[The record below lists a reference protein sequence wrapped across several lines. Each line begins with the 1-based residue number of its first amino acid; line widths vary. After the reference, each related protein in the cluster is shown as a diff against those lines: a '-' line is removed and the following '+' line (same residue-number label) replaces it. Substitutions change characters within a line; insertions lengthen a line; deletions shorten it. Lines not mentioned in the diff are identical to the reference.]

1 MLTISKPLNASQAQ
15 HYHAKEFTAPEQNY
29 WKQGG
34 EIQGEWHGKLAAEY
48 GLYGAVGAKDFA
60 RLSEGQHPQ
69 TGEQLVRHRTVTAG
83 EGKAAHVE
91 HRAGWD
97 ATFSATKS
105 VSLTALVGGDDR
117 VRVAHREAVNV
128 ALNELERYTQART
141 GSHDAQTTGRFAV
154 AKFEHDTARPV
165 NGYVAPQ
172 LHTHAVIFNMT
183 TLDDG
188 TTRSIQPKGLF
199 ESQQFATAVYQSHLT
214 YQLRNLGY
222 EIEPGKSGNPEIK
235 GYSRE
240 YLDASSPRR
249 MQIEEALAQSGKSGA
264 AAAEIAAHNTRDKK
278 AVRTPEEVLDAHRK
292 LAAEYG
298 HQARHVVQEA
308 RERAHGFKQGEPR
321 VPDVAVRARDAVSYA
336 RDHNI
341 ERDAVT
347 DERRLMRDA
356 LRRGM
361 GDVTYPQVRAN
372 FDTRVAAGEFIAV
385 PGSKYSTGVQY
396 TTQEAVQ
403 AEKDVLKQMQK
414 GQDQSPGIATKEQA
428 TAIADTRPH
437 LNSSQRTVIEQVL
450 TSQDQVQG
458 LQGLAGTGKTT
469 TLEAIRDG
477 AMASGYAVEGF
488 APTSRAARQ
497 LSEAGVSADTLQGF
511 LSRGGQER
519 TAGDPSN
526 KHFYIVD
533 ESSLASTQQMR
544 EFLSRIGPQDKVL
557 LVGDTRQHQGVDAG
571 KPFEDLQNAGMR
583 TAQLDQIIRQKDPGL
598 LEAVQH
604 FSKNET
610 AAGVSLLQQQGR
622 VTEIRDPQKRV
633 EAIAKDYIARPEG
646 TIIVSPDNASRLAI
660 NQTVRQE
667 LQAAG
672 TLSTT
677 EQSARVLTLRSD
689 MTGAS
694 RTWAAHYEPGDVLLY
709 QRGSKELGIDRHSYA
724 HVVSTDPKQ
733 NTVTVARADGEHVT
747 YDPMRLRGV
756 TTYREMDL
764 PFAVGDRIQFTA
776 QNKELGVV
784 NREMGTIE
792 GINKDGF
799 TVRLPESNRSI
810 TFDPKDMPH
819 IDHGYAVTSHSAQGL
834 TTHRVIINV
843 DSHMHPELL
852 NTRLAYVSTSRAS
865 HDLTLYTNDAG
876 KLGEVLSRDVS
887 KSSAIPEQHHTT
899 TQTKEPTMSP
909 ERREEIG
916 TQGLTPERITVNID
930 SDYQSNTSQAY
941 VPAPRAQEVQP
952 EQLPASMYAAQLP
965 PEVIHRDIALV
976 QQGIDRNV
984 PEHNITTGVV
994 YGHNIEVFRDPE
1006 LKVNAAQDYA
1016 TNLYQSVSTKP
1027 DLTPE
1032 QRIDQMQPTQ
1042 QERQHWEPILNAVPL
1057 EVADQFQRTGN
1068 NGTVQSYQH
1077 EDTQKYLHIDG
1088 PTGQFYDRD
1097 KSPIGRE
1104 AALDHALPPEMSHQY
1119 ARAEQQQPQLSI

>member
-15 HYHAKEFTAPEQNY
+15 TYHAKEFTAPEQNY

-48 GLYGAVGAKDFA
+48 GLYGAVGAKEFS
-60 RLSEGQHPQ
+60 RLSEGQHPE
-69 TGEQLVRHRTVTAG
+69 TGEQLVRHRKAG
-83 EGKAAHVE
+83 EYQAEGGKTVSSVE

-97 ATFSATKS
+97 ATFSAPKS

-128 ALNELERYTQART
+128 ALTELERYTHAKMGGNNPPEHT
-141 GSHDAQTTGRFAV
+141 GKFVA

-172 LHTHAVIFNMT
+172 LHTHVVVFNVT
-183 TLDDG
+183 ERADG
-188 TTRSIQPKGLF
+188 STRALEAKSLF
-199 ESQQFATAVYQSHLT
+199 QSQQFATAIYQAQLT
-214 YQLRNLGY
+214 HQLRNLGY
-222 EIEPGKSGNPEIK
+222 EIEAGKSGAPEIK

-249 MQIEEALAQSGKSGA
+249 MQIEEAMARSGKTGA
-264 AAAEIAAHNTRDKK
+264 EAAEIAAHNTRDKK
-278 AVRTPEEVLDAHRK
+278 AVRSPEEVLEAHRQM
-292 LAAEYG
+292 AAQYG
-298 HQARHVVQEA
+298 HQAHRVVQEA
-308 RERAHGFKQGEPR
+308 QERAQGYRQSEPR
-321 VPDVAVRARDAVSYA
+321 IPDAPVRAQEAVSYA

-361 GDVTYPQVRAN
+361 GDITYPQVRAN
-372 FDTRVAAGEFIAV
+372 FDARVTAGEFIAV
-385 PGSKYSTGVQY
+385 PGSKHSTGVQY
-396 TTQEAVQ
+396 TTQDAVQ
-403 AEKDVLKQMQK
+403 AEKDVLRQMQK

-428 TAIADTRPH
+428 TALADTRPH

-450 TSQDQVQG
+450 TSKDQVQG

-469 TLEAIRDG
+469 TLEAIREG
-477 AMASGYAVEGF
+477 AMANGYAVEGF

-497 LSEAGVSADTLQGF
+497 LVEAGVSADTLQGF
-511 LSRGGQER
+511 LGRGGQER
-519 TAGDPSN
+519 TSGDPNN

-583 TAQLDQIIRQKDPGL
+583 TAQLDQIIRQKEPGL
-598 LEAVQH
+598 LQAVQH

-610 AAGVSLLQQQGR
+610 AAGVALLQQQGR
-622 VTEIRDPQKRV
+622 VTEVADPQKRV
-633 EAIAKDYIARPEG
+633 ETIAKDYVAKPEG
-646 TIIVSPDNASRLAI
+646 TIIISPDNASRLAI

-672 TLSTT
+672 SLSTT
-677 EQSARVLTLRSD
+677 EQSVRVLTPRSD

-709 QRGSKELGIDRHSYA
+709 QRGSKELGIDKHSYA

-733 NTVTVARADGEHVT
+733 NTITVTKADGEQVT
-747 YDPMRLRGV
+747 YDPVRLRGV

-776 QNKELGVV
+776 PNKELGVV
-784 NREMGTIE
+784 NRELGTIE

-799 TVRLPESNRSI
+799 TVRLPESNKSI
-810 TFDPKDMPH
+810 TFDPKAMPH
-819 IDHGYAVTSHSAQGL
+819 IDHGYAVTSHSSQGL
-834 TTHRVIINV
+834 TTTRVIINV

-852 NTRLAYVSTSRAS
+852 NTRLAYVSTSRAT
-865 HDLTLYTNDAG
+865 HDVVLYTNDAG

-887 KSSAIPEQHHTT
+887 KSSAIQIDQQPTT

-909 ERREEIG
+909 ERREEI
-916 TQGLTPERITVNID
+916 QPERI
-930 SDYQSNTSQAY
+930 SLQG
-941 VPAPRAQEVQP
+941 REVQP

-984 PEHNITTGVV
+984 PEQNITTGVV

-1006 LKVNAAQDYA
+1006 LKVDAAQDYA
-1016 TNLYQSVSTKP
+1016 TNLYQSVSQKP

-1057 EVADQFQRTGN
+1057 EVADQFQHTSN

-1097 KSPIGRE
+1097 KSPIARE
-1104 AALDHALPPEMSHQY
+1104 VALDHALPPEMSHQY